1 MTANGTG
8 GGAALGFT
16 GAVDLELRPIVDEEY
31 PAWSRTIERA
41 FGAQPSAQEIEDW
54 RLVFERNRSLA
65 VFDGPEIVATTGAVS
80 FDLTLPGG
88 TVTPVAGV
96 TAVAVRTTHRRRGL
110 LRALMERQLDDV
122 SARGEAL
129 AILTASESVIY
140 GRFGYGPASSNAW
153 CRMETAGTELRRR
166 PDPGGR
172 LRQVEADEAGR
183 AIPAVY
189 DRARTRHP
197 GALSRSPRYWQ
208 RWFLDREPWRQGA
221 SARFY
226 VLHHDVDGTP
236 DGYLAYRAKDGDWGH
251 GLADGTVIVE
261 ELDAVHDEVEAALWQ
276 YVLDIDLVRH
286 VRAEA
291 RPVDEPLRWR
301 LADPRRL
308 QTSAVFDHLW
318 VRLLDVPAALSARR
332 YAVDATLVVD
342 VRDPFRPAGEGRY
355 VVEGGPEGAGCRP
368 TDREPDLTIGVAELG
383 SLYLGGV
390 SATTLAR
397 AGRVEARTPAVLR
410 VADAFFTSTPAP
422 WCCTPF

>member
-1 MTANGTG
+1 
-8 GGAALGFT
+8 
-16 GAVDLELRPIVDEEY
+16 VDLELRPIADEEY

-41 FGAQPSAQEIEDW
+41 FGAQPSNQEVEDW
-54 RLVFERNRSLA
+54 RLVFERDRSLA
-65 VFDGPEIVATTGAVS
+65 VFDGREIVATTGAVS

-122 SARGEAL
+122 AARGEAV
-129 AILTASESVIY
+129 AVLTASESVIY
-140 GRFGYGPASSNAW
+140 GRFGYGLASSNAW
-153 CRMETAGTELRRR
+153 CRIDTAGTELARA
-166 PDPGGR
+166 PEAGGR
-172 LRQVEADEAGR
+172 LRQVEADAAAR
-183 AIPAVY
+183 DIPAVY

-226 VLHHDVDGTP
+226 VLHHDAGGTA
-236 DGYLAYRAKDGDWGH
+236 DGYVAYRAKEGDWGH

-261 ELDAVHDEVEAALWQ
+261 ELDAVDDEVEAALWQ
-276 YVLDIDLVRH
+276 YLLDIDLVRH

-308 QTSAVFDHLW
+308 QTSAVYDHLW
-318 VRLLDVPAALSARR
+318 LRVLDVPAALSARR
-332 YAVDATLVVD
+332 YPVEGRLVLE

-355 VVEGGPEGAGCRP
+355 VVEGGLAGAACRP
-368 TDREPDLTIGVAELG
+368 TGEAPDLALGMPELG
-383 SLYLGGV
+383 ALYLGGV

-397 AGRVEARTPAVLR
+397 AGRLEERTAGAVR
-410 VADAFFTSTPAP
+410 VADAFFASSPAP

>member
-1 MTANGTG
+1 
-8 GGAALGFT
+8 
-16 GAVDLELRPIVDEEY
+16 VDLELRPIADEEY

-41 FGAQPSAQEIEDW
+41 FGAQPSQQEIEDW
-54 RLVFERNRSLA
+54 RLVFERDRSLA
-65 VFDGPEIVATTGAVS
+65 VFDGADMVATTGAVS

-96 TAVAVRTTHRRRGL
+96 TAVAVRATHRRRGL

-129 AILTASESVIY
+129 AVLTASESVIY
-140 GRFGYGPASSNAW
+140 GRFGYGLASSNAW
-153 CRMETAGTELRRR
+153 CRIDTAGTELRRR
-166 PDPGGR
+166 PDAGGR
-172 LRQVEADEAGR
+172 LRQVESDEAGR

-197 GALSRSPRYWQ
+197 GALSRSARYWQ
-208 RWFLDREPWRQGA
+208 RWFLDREYGRPGGA

-226 VLHHDVDGTP
+226 VLHLDADGTP
-236 DGYLAYRAKDGDWGH
+236 DGYVAYRAKEGDWGH

-261 ELDAVHDEVEAALWQ
+261 ELDAVDDEIEAALWQ
-276 YVLDIDLVRH
+276 YVLSIDLVRH
-286 VRAEA
+286 VRADA

-308 QTSAVFDHLW
+308 QTAAVFDHLW

-332 YAVDATLVVD
+332 YPVDGGLVLD
-342 VRDPFRPAGEGRY
+342 VRDPFRPAAEGRY
-355 VVEGGPEGAGCRP
+355 LVEGGPDGAACQP
-368 TDREPDLTIGVAELG
+368 TDRAPDLTLDVAELG
-383 SLYLGGV
+383 ALYLGGV
-390 SATTLAR
+390 AATTLGR
-397 AGRVEARTPAVLR
+397 AGRVEERTPGALR
-410 VADAFFTSTPAP
+410 TADAFFTSTPAP

>member
-1 MTANGTG
+1 MIANGTG
-8 GGAALGFT
+8 VAGAVGFT
-16 GAVDLELRPIVDEEY
+16 GDVDLELRPIADEEY

-41 FGAQPSAQEIEDW
+41 FGAQPSDQEIEDW
-54 RLVFERNRSLA
+54 RLVFERDRSLA
-65 VFDGPEIVATTGAVS
+65 VFDGPDIVATTGAVS

-122 SARGEAL
+122 AARGETL
-129 AILTASESVIY
+129 AVLTASESLIY
-140 GRFGYGPASSNAW
+140 GRFGYGLASTNAW
-153 CRMETAGTELRRR
+153 CRLDTAGTELLRR
-166 PDPGGR
+166 PEAGGR
-172 LRQVEADEAGR
+172 LRLVELDEATR

-208 RWFLDREPWRQGA
+208 RWFLDREAWRQGA

-226 VLHHDVDGTP
+226 VLHDDAGGTP
-236 DGYLAYRAKDGDWGH
+236 DGYLAYRASEGDWGH

-261 ELDAVHDEVEAALWQ
+261 ELDAVDDEVEAALWQ

-286 VRAEA
+286 VRADA

-318 VRLLDVPAALSARR
+318 VRLLDVPGALSARR
-332 YAVDATLVVD
+332 YPLDARLVVE
-342 VRDPFRPAGEGRY
+342 VRDPFRPADEGRY
-355 VVEGGPEGAGCRP
+355 VVEGGPDGAGCRP
-368 TDREPDLTIGVAELG
+368 TGDEPDLTLGVTELG

-397 AGRVEARTPAVLR
+397 AGRVEERTPGALR
-410 VADAFFTSTPAP
+410 TADAFFTSTPAP